1 MTTAKIQRGAIF
13 LSKTN
18 KYIVESISYVD
29 NNFAVLAS
37 CRKCQN
43 NEILDLKCIHRK
55 YLHKYK
61 QEANVLFYL
70 KQHFPKEDKFVKILE
85 MFHYGDWF
93 CFALERSNLKLSE
106 IVESRTS
113 KRLGIKCIKVI
124 AHRMLSVLDIYLIF
138 YELLDQDLCDFM
150 AKRINKP
157 LKMGEVRCIAKQLL
171 VSLRE
176 LKHIHVTHLDIK
188 PNNILLV
195 NHSLWPFKLIGF
207 GSAHET
213 GTSTN
218 ITKVQ
223 TVGYRAPEVHMGLP
237 FDESI
242 DIWGLGCTLVF
253 LYLAKHLFPEDE
265 YSVMRLIVK
274 CCGMPAKEAI
284 QRGKHS
290 HRFFVLRKNVL
301 DLESLAE
308 QEDLKDFVNLVKRMI
323 VLKPSD
329 RIRPDEALKHPFI
342 LRGQYPNTSSHP
354 SVLKACETPALS
366 YHTTPDEENTNHDLT
381 DSSDALEAS
390 TLQLK
395 KGVKIFDESKAY
407 IVEEVIGPESFGGVV
422 RCRDTETDDV
432 VEIKIF
438 RREYHLNSI
447 KKVNE
452 CSNLS
457 NLDPSKKET
466 ITFIDCFIY
475 KDCLCLVF
483 DPAK

>member
-1 MTTAKIQRGAIF
+1 MLKKDGVTHTSITAENIECVSSGHDAKLTGFSAAGRTSE
-13 LSKTN
+13 LSKQEIPIICGFSAPEILLNAPVDESADIWGLACTLAGLCFGFPMFPAECNYEYMRMILQLLGPPSRSLLDQGVYCFETFLGGGSFGVVSKFKKLEDDSRVAVKLLTN
-18 KYIVESISYVD
+18 KTSFTNEVRG
-29 NNFAVLAS
+29 LS
-37 CRKCQN
+37 CLR
-43 NEILDLKCIHRK
+43 ELDPNKSNIIRCID
-55 YLHKYK
+55 
-61 QEANVLFYL
+61 
-70 KQHFPKEDKFVKILE
+70 HFPYK
-85 MFHYGDWF
+85 G
-93 CFALERSNLKLSE
+93 S
-106 IVESRTS
+106 
-113 KRLGIKCIKVI
+113 
-124 AHRMLSVLDIYLIF
+124 YLIF

-253 LYLAKHLFPEDE
+253 LYLAKHL
-265 YSVMRLIVK
+265 
-274 CCGMPAKEAI
+274 
-284 QRGKHS
+284 

-301 DLESLAE
+301 GHNYNPNRGTGKTVPSLHPFYEHLQSLDDLVTMTSDLESLAE

-354 SVLKACETPALS
+354 SVCEKFICSTAIGVNARAA
-366 YHTTPDEENTNHDLT
+366 DQIEER
-381 DSSDALEAS
+381 SLESAGAS
-390 TLQLK
+390 C
-395 KGVKIFDESKAY
+395 G
-407 IVEEVIGPESFGGVV
+407 
-422 RCRDTETDDV
+422 
-432 VEIKIF
+432 
-438 RREYHLNSI
+438 
-447 KKVNE
+447 
-452 CSNLS
+452 
-457 NLDPSKKET
+457 
-466 ITFIDCFIY
+466 
-475 KDCLCLVF
+475 
-483 DPAK
+483 